1 MRDARVSKL
10 LLRSLIRDARSAFL
24 GVLFFFSVGVLY
36 TVLGGLH
43 RRGFVFFFLG
53 EFSYIW
59 SSRRARNSL

>member
-43 RRGFVFFFLG
+43 RRGFVFFF
-53 EFSYIW
+53 F
-59 SSRRARNSL
+59 RRVLLYLEQQEG

>member
-10 LLRSLIRDARSAFL
+10 LLRSLIRDARSAFV

-43 RRGFVFFFLG
+43 RRGFVFFF
-53 EFSYIW
+53 F
-59 SSRRARNSL
+59 